1 MAEWLVVQTEHCR
14 ERWAA
19 QNLARQNCL
28 FYFPKVLEQGFIK
41 VRGERTRLVRV
52 KPLFPRYL
60 FVQTITGQFHFLLTT
75 PGVTAVV
82 PGRLP
87 GIEITKLQNRESD
100 GVVVLPPRG
109 KFEPGDSARIKQ
121 GAYAGHVGIV
131 QGMSSHNR
139 VHLLLDY
146 LSRRTTF
153 LVEEAK
159 LEAA

>member
-28 FYFPKVLEQGFIK
+28 FYLPKVIERGFIK
-41 VRGERTRLVRV
+41 VRGARTKVVRV

-60 FVQTITGQFHFLLTT
+60 FVKSTNGQFHFVLTT

-82 PGRLP
+82 PGHVP
-87 GIEITKLQNRESD
+87 TSEILKLQNRESD
-100 GVVVLPPRG
+100 GVVVLPPRD
-109 KFEPGDSARIKQ
+109 KFEAGNTVRIKQ
-121 GAYAGHVGIV
+121 GAYSGCVGIV
-131 QGMSSHNR
+131 QGMSSHER
-139 VHLLLDY
+139 VHILLDY
-146 LSRRTTF
+146 MSRRTSF
-153 LVEEAK
+153 LVEEAA